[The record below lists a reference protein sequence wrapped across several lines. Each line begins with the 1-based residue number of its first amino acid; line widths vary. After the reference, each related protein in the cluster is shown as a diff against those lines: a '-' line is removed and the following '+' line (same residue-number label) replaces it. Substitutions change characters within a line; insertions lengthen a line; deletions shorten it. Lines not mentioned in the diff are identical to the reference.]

1 MPLTTLLVSHPAFL
15 DHQTPSGHPERSD
28 RIRVINDKL
37 KGHRFEALQR
47 DEAPEADQV
56 MLERCHPPAYIQAIK
71 ESCPASGIARL
82 DADTW
87 LSPGSWEAMLRGA
100 GAATHAVDQVMS
112 GRVRNAFA
120 AIRPPGHHAERQT
133 AMGFCFFNNAAIAAR
148 HAQAVHG
155 IERVAIIDW
164 DVHHGNGTQDIFWS
178 DPSVL
183 YVSTHEMPLYPGTG
197 AADETGA
204 FGTILNVPMQAGDGS
219 EAFRAAFDDVVL
231 PRLHEFR
238 PDFLIISAG
247 FDAHRDDPL
256 GNLQLDEADFA
267 WATLQLMALADVHAQ
282 GRIVSVLEGGYDLQG
297 LALSVAAHVEALM
310 GGDAGARSTT

>member
-15 DHQTPSGHPERSD
+15 DHQTPSGHPERAD

-37 KGHRFEALQR
+37 KGHRFEALLR

-56 MLERCHPPAYIQAIK
+56 MLERCHPSAYIQAIK

-120 AIRPPGHHAERQT
+120 AIRPPGHHAEQQT

-219 EAFRAAFDDVVL
+219 EAFRAAFDGVVL
-231 PRLHEFR
+231 PRLYEFR

-267 WATLQLMALADVHAQ
+267 WATRQLMALADVHAH

-310 GGDAGARSTT
+310 GFQPGERS

>member
-1 MPLTTLLVSHPAFL
+1 MTTLLVSHPAFL
-15 DHQTPSGHPERSD
+15 DHQTPSGHPERAD

-37 KGHRFEALQR
+37 KSHRFEALLR

-56 MLERCHPPAYIQAIK
+56 MLERCHPSAYIQAIK

-112 GRVRNAFA
+112 GRVQNAFA
-120 AIRPPGHHAERQT
+120 AIRPPGHHAEQQT

-267 WATLQLMALADVHAQ
+267 WATRQLMALADVHAH

-297 LALSVAAHVEALM
+297 LSLSVAAHVEALM
-310 GGDAGARSTT
+310 DGDAGARSTT

>member
-1 MPLTTLLVSHPAFL
+1 MTTLLVSHPAFL
-15 DHQTPSGHPERSD
+15 NHQTPSGHPERAD

-37 KGHRFEALQR
+37 KGYRFEALLR

-71 ESCPASGIARL
+71 ESCPASGIVQL

-219 EAFRAAFDDVVL
+219 EAFRDAFDDVVL

>member
-1 MPLTTLLVSHPAFL
+1 
-15 DHQTPSGHPERSD
+15 
-28 RIRVINDKL
+28 
-37 KGHRFEALQR
+37 
-47 DEAPEADQV
+47 
-56 MLERCHPPAYIQAIK
+56 
-71 ESCPASGIARL
+71 
-82 DADTW
+82 
-87 LSPGSWEAMLRGA
+87 
-100 GAATHAVDQVMS
+100 
-112 GRVRNAFA
+112 
-120 AIRPPGHHAERQT
+120 
-133 AMGFCFFNNAAIAAR
+133 MGFCFFNNAAIAAR

-183 YVSTHEMPLYPGTG
+183 YASTHEMPLYPGTG

-267 WATLQLMALADVHAQ
+267 WATRQLMALADIHAHA
-282 GRIVSVLEGGYDLQG
+282 RIVSVLEGGYDLQG

-310 GGDAGARSTT
+310 GGDVGARSTT

>member
-1 MPLTTLLVSHPAFL
+1 
-15 DHQTPSGHPERSD
+15 
-28 RIRVINDKL
+28 
-37 KGHRFEALQR
+37 
-47 DEAPEADQV
+47 

-87 LSPGSWEAMLRGA
+87 LSSGSWEAMLRGA

-120 AIRPPGHHAERQT
+120 AIRPPGHHAEQQT

-219 EAFRAAFDDVVL
+219 EAFRAAFDGVVL

-267 WATLQLMALADVHAQ
+267 WATRQLMALADVHAHA
-282 GRIVSVLEGGYDLQG
+282 RIVSVLEGGYDLQG

-310 GGDAGARSTT
+310 GFQPGERS

>member
-1 MPLTTLLVSHPAFL
+1 MTTLLISHPAFL
-15 DHQTPSGHPERSD
+15 DHQTPSGHPERAD
-28 RIRVINDKL
+28 RFRVINDKL
-37 KGHRFEALQR
+37 KGHRFEALLR

-71 ESCPASGIARL
+71 ESCPASGIDQL

-112 GRVRNAFA
+112 GRARNAFA
-120 AIRPPGHHAERQT
+120 AIRPPGHHAEHQT

-204 FGTILNVPMQAGDGS
+204 FGTILNVPMRAGDGS
-219 EAFRAAFDDVVL
+219 EAFRAAFDDVIL

-256 GNLQLDEADFA
+256 GHLQLDEADFA
-267 WATLQLMALADVHAQ
+267 WATRQLMALADVHAH

-310 GGDAGARSTT
+310 GDDVGARSTT

>member
-15 DHQTPSGHPERSD
+15 DHQTPSGHPERAD

-37 KGHRFEALQR
+37 KSHRFEALLR

-120 AIRPPGHHAERQT
+120 AIRPPGHHAEQQT

-219 EAFRAAFDDVVL
+219 EAFRAAFDDVIL

-247 FDAHRDDPL
+247 FDTHRDDPL

-267 WATLQLMALADVHAQ
+267 WATRQLMVLADVHAH

-310 GGDAGARSTT
+310 GGDVGALSTT

>member
-37 KGHRFEALQR
+37 KGHRFEALLR

-112 GRVRNAFA
+112 GRAQNAFA
-120 AIRPPGHHAERQT
+120 AIRPPGHHAEQQT

-155 IERVAIIDW
+155 IARVAIIDW

-267 WATLQLMALADVHAQ
+267 WATRQLMNVADMHAQ

-310 GGDAGARSTT
+310 SGDVGARSTT

>member
-1 MPLTTLLVSHPAFL
+1 
-15 DHQTPSGHPERSD
+15 
-28 RIRVINDKL
+28 
-37 KGHRFEALQR
+37 
-47 DEAPEADQV
+47 
-56 MLERCHPPAYIQAIK
+56 MLERCHPSAYIQAIK

-87 LSPGSWEAMLRGA
+87 LSSGSWEAMLRGA

-120 AIRPPGHHAERQT
+120 AIRPPGHHAEQQT

-197 AADETGA
+197 AVDETGA

-219 EAFRAAFDDVVL
+219 EAFHAAFDGVVL

-267 WATLQLMALADVHAQ
+267 WATRQLMALADVHAH
-282 GRIVSVLEGGYDLQG
+282 GRIISVLEGGYDLQG

-310 GGDAGARSTT
+310 GFQPGERS

>member
-15 DHQTPSGHPERSD
+15 DHQTPSGHPERAD

-37 KGHRFEALQR
+37 KGHRFEALLR

-56 MLERCHPPAYIQAIK
+56 MLERCHPSAYIQAIK

-87 LSPGSWEAMLRGA
+87 LSSGSWEAMLRGA

-120 AIRPPGHHAERQT
+120 AIRPPGHHAEQQT

-231 PRLHEFR
+231 P
-238 PDFLIISAG
+238 P
-247 FDAHRDDPL
+247 
-256 GNLQLDEADFA
+256 
-267 WATLQLMALADVHAQ
+267 
-282 GRIVSVLEGGYDLQG
+282 
-297 LALSVAAHVEALM
+297 
-310 GGDAGARSTT
+310 

>member
-1 MPLTTLLVSHPAFL
+1 L

-37 KGHRFEALQR
+37 KGHRFEALLR

-71 ESCPASGIARL
+71 ESCPASGIVQL

-120 AIRPPGHHAERQT
+120 AIRPPGHHAEQQT

-256 GNLQLDEADFA
+256 GNLQLDEADFT
-267 WATLQLMALADVHAQ
+267 WATRQLMALADVHAH

-310 GGDAGARSTT
+310 GGDVGARSTT

>member
-15 DHQTPSGHPERSD
+15 DHQTPSGHPERAD

-37 KGHRFEALQR
+37 KSHRFEALLR

-56 MLERCHPPAYIQAIK
+56 MLERCHPSAYIQAIK

-120 AIRPPGHHAERQT
+120 AIRPPGHHAEQQT

-148 HAQAVHG
+148 HAQAVYG

-267 WATLQLMALADVHAQ
+267 WATRQLMALADVHAH

-310 GGDAGARSTT
+310 GGDVGARSTT

>member
-71 ESCPASGIARL
+71 ESCPASGIVQL

-219 EAFRAAFDDVVL
+219 EAFRDAFDDVVL

>member
-1 MPLTTLLVSHPAFL
+1 MTTLLVSHPAFL

-37 KGHRFEALQR
+37 KGHRFEALLR

-112 GRVRNAFA
+112 GRAQNAFA
-120 AIRPPGHHAERQT
+120 AIRPPGHHAEHQT

-148 HAQAVHG
+148 HAQAVHS

-267 WATLQLMALADVHAQ
+267 WATHQLMNLADVHAH

-310 GGDAGARSTT
+310 GADAGARSTT

>member
-37 KGHRFEALQR
+37 KGHRFEALLR

-56 MLERCHPPAYIQAIK
+56 MLERCHPQAYIQAIK
-71 ESCPASGIARL
+71 ESCPASGIVQL

-120 AIRPPGHHAERQT
+120 AIRPPGHHAEQQT

-219 EAFRAAFDDVVL
+219 EAFRAAFDGAVL

-267 WATLQLMALADVHAQ
+267 WATRQLMALADVDVH

-310 GGDAGARSTT
+310 DGDAGARSTT

>member
-1 MPLTTLLVSHPAFL
+1 MTTLLVSHPAFL
-15 DHQTPSGHPERSD
+15 DHQTPSGHPERAD

-37 KGHRFEALQR
+37 KSHRFEALLR

-56 MLERCHPPAYIQAIK
+56 MLERCHPSAYIQAIK

-87 LSPGSWEAMLRGA
+87 LSSGSWEAMLRGA

-120 AIRPPGHHAERQT
+120 AIRPPGHHAEQQT

-197 AADETGA
+197 GADETGA

-219 EAFRAAFDDVVL
+219 EAFRAAFDDVVF

-238 PDFLIISAG
+238 PNFLIISAG

-267 WATLQLMALADVHAQ
+267 WATRQLMALADVHAH

-310 GGDAGARSTT
+310 GFQPGERS

>member
-1 MPLTTLLVSHPAFL
+1 MPLTTLLVSHPVFL

-37 KGHRFEALQR
+37 KGHRFEALLR

-112 GRVRNAFA
+112 GRAQNAFA
-120 AIRPPGHHAERQT
+120 AIRPPGHHAEQQT

-155 IERVAIIDW
+155 IARVAIIDW

-267 WATLQLMALADVHAQ
+267 WATRQLMALADVHAQ

-310 GGDAGARSTT
+310 SGDVGALSTT